1 MKALIQRVFEGRVT
15 VAGDVVGEIGGGIV
29 LLLGI
34 DKGDDDAAVSRLV
47 ERVLGYRIFA
57 DEAGHMNLSLTDVAG
72 ELLVVSQFTLAANT
86 RKGTRPS
93 FSSAARPQQAEVLY
107 ERFVDLARMQL
118 GTVATGQFGAD
129 MRVDI
134 AGDGPVTFLLGV

>member
-15 VAGDVVGEIGGGIV
+15 VAGEVVGEIGGGIV

-34 DKGDDDAAVSRLV
+34 DRGDDDASVSRLV

-57 DEAGHMNLSLTDVAG
+57 DESGHMNLSLTEVAG

>member
-15 VAGDVVGEIGGGIV
+15 VAGEVVGEIGGGIV

-34 DKGDDDAAVSRLV
+34 DRGDDDASVSRLV

-134 AGDGPVTFLLGV
+134 AGDGPVMFLLGV